1 MIKVLKR
8 WWKYLAAKLG
18 GTLEERADPK
28 IQLEQA
34 IAEAHD
40 QHKRLTQQ
48 AANVIANQ
56 KQTEM
61 RLNRV
66 MEDLEKVSANARQA
80 VMMADQA
87 TKSGDTDKAA
97 EYTNAAESFANRMI
111 TLESEVEDLKELH
124 FQAAEAA
131 DQAKSAVQQ
140 NSTALQRK
148 LSERQALLGKID
160 QANMQQEMNNA
171 MTQLSAAVGEDV
183 PTLDEVRS
191 KVEARYAKAKGMSEL
206 QGSSVEGRMV
216 EVEQAA
222 MNMEAQGRLADIKAQ
237 LGIGAEAGD
246 ADTGDAG
253 ETRSISG
260 QSAGSDIP
268 DMPEGDAQT
277 TGGNTGDEGTTR

>member
-1 MIKVLKR
+1 MLKVLRR
-8 WWKYLAAKLG
+8 WWKYTVARLSG
-18 GTLEERADPK
+18 SFDERADPK
-28 IQLEQA
+28 VQLEQA
-34 IAEAHD
+34 IAEAHE

-87 TKSGDTDKAA
+87 TKSGDAAKAA
-97 EYTNAAESFANRMI
+97 EYTQAAESFANRMI
-111 TLESEVEDLKELH
+111 GLESEVEDLKALH

-140 NSTALQRK
+140 NSSALQKK

-160 QANMQQEMNNA
+160 QANMQEEMNAA
-171 MTQLSAAVGEDV
+171 MAQLSATVGEDV
-183 PTLDEVRS
+183 PTLEEVRA

-206 QGSSVEGRMV
+206 QGSSVEGRML

-222 MNMEAQGRLADIKAQ
+222 MNVEAQTRLAEIKAQ
-237 LGIGAEAGD
+237 LGIAPDEAAEE
-246 ADTGDAG
+246 TGGEQTAIAG
-253 ETRSISG
+253 E
-260 QSAGSDIP
+260 SAGSSIP
-268 DMPEGDAQT
+268 DMPGEGETQTAQQE
-277 TGGNTGDEGTTR
+277 GNA

>member
-1 MIKVLKR
+1 MLKVFKR
-8 WWKYLAAKLG
+8 WWKYTTARLSG
-18 GTLEERADPK
+18 SFNERADPK

-34 IAEAHD
+34 IGEAHE

-66 MEDLEKVSANARQA
+66 MEDLEKVSGNARQA

-87 TKSGDTDKAA
+87 TKSGNAAKAA
-97 EYTNAAESFANRMI
+97 EYTSAAESFANRMI
-111 TLESEVEDLKELH
+111 TLEAEVDDLKALH

-131 DQAKSAVQQ
+131 GQAKTAVQQ
-140 NSTALQRK
+140 NSAALQKK

-160 QANMQQEMNNA
+160 QANMQEEMNNA
-171 MTQLSAAVGEDV
+171 MTQLSATVGEDV
-183 PTLDEVRS
+183 PTLEEVRS

-206 QGSSVEGRMV
+206 QGSSVEGRML

-222 MNMEAQGRLADIKAQ
+222 MNVEAQGRLAEIKAQ
-237 LGIGAEAGD
+237 LGIDVPDTATSADQGAIS
-246 ADTGDAG
+246 G
-253 ETRSISG
+253 ETV
-260 QSAGSDIP
+260 GSEAP
-268 DMPEGDAQT
+268 TMPEAETQKSQD
-277 TGGNTGDEGTTR
+277 R

>member
-1 MIKVLKR
+1 MLKLLKR
-8 WWKYLAAKLG
+8 WWKYLVASG
-18 GTLEERADPK
+18 GSSFNERADPK

-34 IAEAHD
+34 IAEAHE

-87 TKSGDTDKAA
+87 QKSGDSAKAA

-111 TLESEVEDLKELH
+111 ALEGEVEDLKALH
-124 FQAAEAA
+124 FQASEASV
-131 DQAKSAVQQ
+131 QAKTAVQQ
-140 NSTALQRK
+140 NSLALQKK
-148 LSERQALLGKID
+148 LSERQSLLGKID
-160 QANMQQEMNNA
+160 QANMQEEMNKA
-171 MTQLSAAVGEDV
+171 MAQLSATVGEDV
-183 PTLDEVRS
+183 PTLEEVRS

-206 QGSSVEGRMV
+206 QGSTVEGRML

-222 MNMEAQGRLADIKAQ
+222 MNVEAQSRLAEIKGQ
-237 LGIGAEAGD
+237 LGIAAEPVAAEAVPEMPQQ
-246 ADTGDAG
+246 A
-253 ETRSISG
+253 ETQTS
-260 QSAGSDIP
+260 SD
-268 DMPEGDAQT
+268 
-277 TGGNTGDEGTTR
+277 GTAS

>member
-8 WWKYLAAKLG
+8 WWKYTVARLNG
-18 GTLEERADPK
+18 SFNERADPK
-28 IQLEQA
+28 VQLEQA
-34 IAEAHD
+34 ITEAHE

-87 TKSGDTDKAA
+87 TKAGDAAKAA
-97 EYTNAAESFANRMI
+97 EYTSAAESFANRMI
-111 TLESEVEDLKELH
+111 SLESEVEDLKALH
-124 FQAAEAA
+124 YQAAEAA
-131 DQAKSAVQQ
+131 DQAKLAVQQ
-140 NSTALQRK
+140 NSTALQKK

-160 QANMQQEMNNA
+160 QANMQEEMNAA
-171 MTQLSAAVGEDV
+171 MAQLSATVGEDV
-183 PTLDEVRS
+183 PTLEEVRS

-206 QGSSVEGRMV
+206 QGSTVEGRML

-222 MNMEAQGRLADIKAQ
+222 MNVEAQGRLAEIKAQ
-237 LGIGAEAGD
+237 LGITTEEAPGEEQAAIVGESAGAEAPSMPGE
-246 ADTGDAG
+246 G
-253 ETRSISG
+253 ETATQQATQDG
-260 QSAGSDIP
+260 QS
-268 DMPEGDAQT
+268 
-277 TGGNTGDEGTTR
+277 

>member
-8 WWKYLAAKLG
+8 WWKYTVARLNG
-18 GTLEERADPK
+18 SFNERADPK
-28 IQLEQA
+28 VQLEQA
-34 IAEAHD
+34 ITEAHE

-87 TKSGDTDKAA
+87 TKAGDAAKAA
-97 EYTNAAESFANRMI
+97 EYTSAAESFANRMI
-111 TLESEVEDLKELH
+111 SLESEVEDLKALH
-124 FQAAEAA
+124 YQAAEAA
-131 DQAKSAVQQ
+131 DQAKLAVQQ
-140 NSTALQRK
+140 NSTALQKK

-160 QANMQQEMNNA
+160 QANMQEEMNAA
-171 MTQLSAAVGEDV
+171 MAQLSATVGEDV
-183 PTLDEVRS
+183 PTLEEVRS

-206 QGSSVEGRMV
+206 QGSTVEGRML

-222 MNMEAQGRLADIKAQ
+222 MNVEAQGRLAEIKAQ
-237 LGIGAEAGD
+237 LGIATEEAPGEEQTAIAGESAGAEAPSMPGE
-246 ADTGDAG
+246 G
-253 ETRSISG
+253 ETQTATQEG
-260 QSAGSDIP
+260 QS
-268 DMPEGDAQT
+268 
-277 TGGNTGDEGTTR
+277 

>member
-1 MIKVLKR
+1 MFKALKR
-8 WWKYLAAKLG
+8 WWKYTIARLNG
-18 GTLEERADPK
+18 SFNEHADPK
-28 IQLEQA
+28 VQLEQA

-66 MEDLEKVSANARQA
+66 MEELERVSANARQA
-80 VMMADQA
+80 VLMADQA
-87 TKSGDTDKAA
+87 TKSGDAAKAA
-97 EYTNAAESFANRMI
+97 EYTSAAESFANRMI
-111 TLESEVEDLKELH
+111 QLEGEVDDLKSLH

-131 DQAKSAVQQ
+131 GQAKTAVQQ
-140 NSTALQRK
+140 NSAALQKK

-160 QANMQQEMNNA
+160 QANMQEEMNKA

-183 PTLDEVRS
+183 PTLEEVRS

-206 QGSSVEGRMV
+206 QGSSVEGRML

-222 MNMEAQGRLADIKAQ
+222 MNVEAQGRLAEIRAQ
-237 LGIGAEAGD
+237 LGIDAADTSAAGDEAKAIEGESAGAE
-246 ADTGDAG
+246 T
-253 ETRSISG
+253 
-260 QSAGSDIP
+260 P
-268 DMPEGDAQT
+268 KMPEGETQT
-277 TGGNTGDEGTTR
+277 ADGEATT